1 MAGAGLSGTSWNRSG
16 PRVGRWWETAP
27 PAVTGGH
34 TGLWRGK
41 RAGWCVTAGPTYVR
55 PPGADA
61 CGVAWWA
68 GHGGWDGRLDT
79 TVHGRAG
86 CSSSSQLQGD
96 LKLLLHPSG
105 SLRDICPQVDS
116 PRVGRLGEGLADLGS
131 HQCLHTWA
139 PSLPPAEVSC

>member
-1 MAGAGLSGTSWNRSG
+1 MSGG
-16 PRVGRWWETAP
+16 GGRRPP

-116 PRVGRLGEGLADLGS
+116 PR
-131 HQCLHTWA
+131 
-139 PSLPPAEVSC
+139 